1 MPLSIQLI
9 QNGSIDTLEVTCSN
23 SPHGRTAEEKTG
35 GAS

>member
-9 QNGSIDTLEVTCSN
+9 QNGSIGTLEVAFSN

-35 GAS
+35 GA